1 MDASAQTRTYV
12 HAATNTLMCAH
23 PNSQMQIVPKG
34 SSLFCNLPFQN
45 SQTPHVCWV
54 HKEFI
59 SRAEPHLQA
68 IWAVVV
74 ESGRVEEKDWTLHP
88 PPPPP
93 FLFYLLPGQDILKE
107 VQGVRSM
114 EDGGVCV
121 CGHVRVC
128 EARAAG
134 SPSSHFMLRGT
145 LLSRSGA
152 LKPLKFINMF
162 KLFQGFFTD
171 TPPPHHQLL
180 HLHLH
185 LLLQHNNTPFLMD

>member
-1 MDASAQTRTYV
+1 MSAKFT
-12 HAATNTLMCAH
+12 
-23 PNSQMQIVPKG
+23 K
-34 SSLFCNLPFQN
+34 NLLAEQSHICKPF
-45 SQTPHVCWV
+45 
-54 HKEFI
+54 ELLLL
-59 SRAEPHLQA
+59 SRAGWRRRTGHC
-68 IWAVVV
+68 I
-74 ESGRVEEKDWTLHP
+74 H
-88 PPPPP
+88 PPPP